1 MDTPRKYTVL
11 RIVAIIIQVLAW
23 IVLVGGVILT
33 LVWFFNAQNMFAGIW
48 VDGLNLIGLIFLVIG
63 ASNFIPLYFVSNV
76 LLALCDIEQNTRAN
90 STAIE
95 QLVKLAQSAEAAR
108 LSSAA
113 PKTAIPPAPSTPAP
127 TTSTTTTTSTTPKS
141 S

>member
-63 ASNFIPLYFVSNV
+63 ATNFIPLYFVSNV

-90 STAIE
+90 STAIA

-127 TTSTTTTTSTTPKS
+127 TTSTTATPPSTPKS

>member
-11 RIVAIIIQVLAW
+11 RIIAIIIQVLAW

-48 VDGLNLIGLIFLVIG
+48 VDGLNLIGLIFLLIG
-63 ASNFIPLYFVSNV
+63 AANFIPLYFVSNV

-90 STAIE
+90 SSAIG

-127 TTSTTTTTSTTPKS
+127 TTSTTPKS

>member
-11 RIVAIIIQVLAW
+11 RIIAIIIQVLAW

-48 VDGLNLIGLIFLVIG
+48 VDGLNLIGLIFLLIG

-90 STAIE
+90 SSAIG

-127 TTSTTTTTSTTPKS
+127 TTSTTPKS